1 MADDTNIS
9 FRSPLLSS
17 VSFSFPYGSLASE
30 HFFQNS
36 YLLFKDLGRQR
47 SGVGWGRDTLVS
59 STFPLALKLGG
70 IRGSEDFFAT
80 LATLPKKIS
89 H

>member
-47 SGVGWGRDTLVS
+47 SGVGWGG
-59 STFPLALKLGG
+59 GG
-70 IRGSEDFFAT
+70 ILRFQYLSLGFEAGRNSG
-80 LATLPKKIS
+80 K
-89 H
+89 